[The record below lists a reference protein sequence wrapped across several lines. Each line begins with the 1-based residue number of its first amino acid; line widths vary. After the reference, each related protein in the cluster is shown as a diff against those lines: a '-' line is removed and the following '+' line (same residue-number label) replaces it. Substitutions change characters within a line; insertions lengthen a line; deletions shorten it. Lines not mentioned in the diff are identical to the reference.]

1 MESFIQ
7 DPEGVFFVVWFYLG
21 PLPLAMGTVA
31 GKIRSAEA
39 SQRGIAALSHG
50 LQEHEACVI
59 VAIGLEKDKGV
70 VESVRCLQQPKR
82 VTFGRLALLLS
93 STSPLFLLLH
103 LFFISP
109 RRAGR
114 EGS

>member
-59 VAIGLEKDKGV
+59 VAIGLEKDKRV

-82 VTFGRLALLLS
+82 VISDDWPSFSLQPLRLFS
-93 STSPLFLLLH
+93 SSS
-103 LFFISP
+103 ISP
-109 RRAGR
+109 SILHDAL
-114 EGS
+114 E

>member
-82 VTFGRLALLLS
+82 VTFG
-93 STSPLFLLLH
+93 
-103 LFFISP
+103 
-109 RRAGR
+109 
-114 EGS
+114 